1 MHNTGTVGALPSTG
15 PYMPMKTFAL
25 RLAALL
31 LATPAATPAHAAWE
45 LPPGAQAHLG
55 GGAASMG
62 CADVRNGG
70 ALHLGA
76 GGTLAAARDVAT
88 QAGALLDLGNG
99 RLELAGQWTA
109 AGQVSASGGAQ
120 VLRTA
125 SPGCAVSGQAGP
137 VPLGGAP
144 ASTPVPVPALGP
156 WALALLVLAVPA
168 LAGRRRK
175 TIPFL

>member
-1 MHNTGTVGALPSTG
+1 M
-15 PYMPMKTFAL
+15 AL
-25 RLAALL
+25 RKRPGLAVPLLL
-31 LATPAATPAHAAWE
+31 LAASTTIPASAAWV
-45 LPPGAQAHLG
+45 LPPGAEAGLG
-55 GGAASMG
+55 GGAASLG
-62 CADVRNGG
+62 CADVANGG

-88 QAGALLDLGNG
+88 QAGALLALDGA

-125 SPGCAVSGQAGP
+125 SPGCPVAGQAGP

-144 ASTPVPVPALGP
+144 TPVPALGP
-156 WALALLVLAVPA
+156 WALALLAFA
-168 LAGRRRK
+168 LGGLGRK
-175 TIPFL
+175 LLPKP

>member
-1 MHNTGTVGALPSTG
+1 MPPRTPPALAG
-15 PYMPMKTFAL
+15 LLML
-25 RLAALL
+25 LAAL
-31 LATPAATPAHAAWE
+31 PAGAAWV
-45 LPPGAQAHLG
+45 LPPGAEAALG
-55 GGAASMG
+55 GGAASLG
-62 CADVRNGG
+62 CADVANGG

-88 QAGALLDLGNG
+88 QAGALLDLDGA

-125 SPGCAVSGQAGP
+125 SPGCPVVGLAGP

-144 ASTPVPVPALGP
+144 AIASTPVPALGP
-156 WALALLVLAVPA
+156 WALALLALAVPA
-168 LAGRRRK
+168 LAGRARK
-175 TIPFL
+175 TRSSR